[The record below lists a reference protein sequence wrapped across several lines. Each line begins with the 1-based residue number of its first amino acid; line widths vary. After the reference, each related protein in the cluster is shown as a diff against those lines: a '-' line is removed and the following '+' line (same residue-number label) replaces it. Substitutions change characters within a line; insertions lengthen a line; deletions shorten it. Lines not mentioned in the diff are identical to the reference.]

1 MKLNV
6 FIVVAIA
13 ICMTTCHSFMLRTET
28 NAKRGGGSATQALEP
43 MGGDL
48 ISRCQQQHL
57 EMSMLEIGI
66 HEEPDNGSQKNATT
80 SSTVSEE
87 KKEEEEKKKDPEVN
101 DVDQKKSEKTEDG
114 ESKIDPDCPD
124 KFKKSTSVAHAQIEG
139 MDNATNF
146 TVTPKR
152 LKKLNDDEI
161 TEMIAKGKVLEKAM
175 LNETKAKYF
184 LNQAEDELLD
194 RTKAAVICMESA
206 HIATREGFEGW
217 ARNDSINSIDAML
230 KEAVNKTGW
239 AQEKVDQIIPIRKLI
254 NQRKAI
260 YKIAVEIRTSYENQF
275 RALDKR
281 RFQVAED
288 MCKKLTAEEKLNVR
302 TVILRLS
309 KIANDTKAVR
319 DAVANPQP
327 DQDLDDMIQA
337 IVLGNRAAAQR
348 KMLLQSVRKQKVH
361 VCERDTQLKIERGI
375 GNNSTDP
382 EVFTTVSHKVIYK
395 NLDLLRK
402 KAELASQAAME
413 MRKKAGL
420 YKLLLK

>member
-1 MKLNV
+1 MKLIV
-6 FIVVAIA
+6 FASAVILLSVS
-13 ICMTTCHSFMLRTET
+13 CDSFMLRTKSHT
-28 NAKRGGGSATQALEP
+28 GRVSGGERATQALEP

-57 EMSMLEIGI
+57 EMSMLELGVQ
-66 HEEPDNGSQKNATT
+66 EEPANGPQ
-80 SSTVSEE
+80 SSAAAPRNGTVEDDE
-87 KKEEEEKKKDPEVN
+87 DKKDPEVN
-101 DVDQKKSEKTEDG
+101 DIEAKKSRKSEDG
-114 ESKIDPDCPD
+114 NSQIDEDCPD
-124 KFKKSTSVAHAQIEG
+124 KFKAATGLAHAQMEG
-139 MDNATNF
+139 TDHPKNF
-146 TVTPKR
+146 TITPKR

-161 TEMIAKGKVLEKAM
+161 TEMVAKGKVLEKAV

-217 ARNDSINSIDAML
+217 ARNDTIDAIDAML
-230 KEAVNKTGW
+230 KEAINKTSC
-239 AQEKVDQIIPIRKLI
+239 AQEKVDSIIPIRKLV

-260 YKIAVEIRTSYENQF
+260 YKVAVEIRTSYENQF

-302 TVILRLS
+302 TVMIRLS
-309 KIANDTKAVR
+309 KIANDTNAVKE
-319 DAVANPQP
+319 AVANPKP

-337 IVLGNRAAAQR
+337 IILGNRAAAQR
-348 KMLLQSVRKQKVH
+348 KMLLQSIRKQKVH

-402 KAELASQAAME
+402 KAEMASNAAME